1 MLLKQHSH
9 SMSNEFVLC
18 RLFVVKFVVVLTFSS
33 HNIKQMVRINANLLS
48 CNTKINI
55 NADIISM
62 IYVITFHI
70 KRSIVDWGLSL
81 WCEHQISLSENE
93 INAPQT
99 YKECDY
105 MMKDVYTW

>member
-1 MLLKQHSH
+1 MQ
-9 SMSNEFVLC
+9 
-18 RLFVVKFVVVLTFSS
+18 
-33 HNIKQMVRINANLLS
+33 NLLS
-48 CNTKINI
+48 CNIKINI
-55 NADIISM
+55 NADIISI

-70 KRSIVDWGLSL
+70 KRSIVDGIMLVWLSL

-105 MMKDVYTW
+105 MLKDVYTW

>member
-9 SMSNEFVLC
+9 SMPNEFVLC
-18 RLFVVKFVVVLTFSS
+18 RLFVVVLTFSF
-33 HNIKQMVRINANLLS
+33 HNIKQMVRINVNLLS

-70 KRSIVDWGLSL
+70 KRSIVDWG
-81 WCEHQISLSENE
+81 
-93 INAPQT
+93 
-99 YKECDY
+99 
-105 MMKDVYTW
+105 